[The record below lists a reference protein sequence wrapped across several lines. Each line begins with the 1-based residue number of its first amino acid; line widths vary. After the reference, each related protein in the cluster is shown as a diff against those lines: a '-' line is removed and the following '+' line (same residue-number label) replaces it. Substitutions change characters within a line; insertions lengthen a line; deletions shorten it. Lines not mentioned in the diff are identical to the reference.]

1 MVNSQQCYMWVNM
14 WVNSHLSECNHSWN
28 NSLYGMDGDQKE
40 RKNQSHVTVEGFV
53 SFYGIYQNTLRCFV
67 HMINVYDNIPFSL
80 KIRVLISRI

>member
-1 MVNSQQCYMWVNM
+1 
-14 WVNSHLSECNHSWN
+14 
-28 NSLYGMDGDQKE
+28 MDGDQKE